1 MEFIIRNLDFQVT
14 EYEVTKAIAEVLHAC
29 PGPFVSDA
37 DGQRRLINFR
47 VTLDK
52 NECGGVRNNGSGS
65 LILPSKDVGLKF
77 RRLVDVED
85 GVTIK
90 VGRKRLKFRPTAKHI
105 PNSTLVTLVKAPYV
119 DPDIAQKRQEKIDAL
134 SSDFRIATLQI
145 GTFYRPEGARPLDP
159 RAFSVEWEC
168 NLVDSGLGWLRFEYE
183 HKLIRAKV
191 GDPARGQLLHSLIV
205 TFANVNKMAVGYDFG
220 HQYICFDLFSP
231 PIIEREDINR
241 TLTGTW
247 SDTKNYRDR
256 VGALHPGHEKIAP
269 YAHHIRIILSE
280 PGDLDRFKQFC
291 KIAELRPPIEGV
303 HIQATCQEFFTSRKL
318 ALVQRWLK
326 SLSSNWPVAFQ
337 IEALLRNGVANTK
350 ELEDLLPR
358 IVELIKRHQSS
369 AATIMR
375 FFVMKAGARPPSQTI
390 QQCFEMVLQAKL
402 GKVRPEAPAGRF
414 YCHRVTVTP
423 TRLILEGPN
432 IMQSNRV
439 IREYEGYEGNFIRV
453 DFRDEDRLQYRWDR
467 EVDGASFVQ
476 RRVGD
481 FLKNGFELAGKHFEF
496 LAYSQSA
503 LREHAVWFVSSFQHA
518 AKGPVDAHT
527 IRSSLGDFSGC
538 ISSPSKYAARMAV
551 SQFLPQNFLLIVLQQ
566 AFTATDPS
574 VKIHRSQWSEM
585 PDIVENGVMFSDG
598 VGTISEE
605 LGNLIWQTL
614 CNARRDGGAN
624 AVKPSAYQIRFLG
637 YKGVVAVDM
646 QLQGIH
652 ICLRESMN
660 KFKDH
665 GEEYATIEIAR
676 PVVKPNTPHLNRPL
690 ITVLEDRGASKD
702 TFMELQQKVV
712 AEARTAHDSVNIF
725 AGLLESH
732 GLSQPF
738 RLASALRKLNT
749 LGLELNPTLLQRNI
763 DTPFLAQI
771 RACAINHVLRA
782 VKHDAR
788 IPIPNSYMLMGVTD
802 EGPAYEKRGHSN
814 VFKLPPGKIYACVQK
829 PGDNEPIW
837 LHGPCMVSR
846 SPVIHP
852 GDVQQSYA
860 IGKPPSDK
868 LCLFAHLKNVV
879 VFSSTGTTCLANS
892 LGGGDLDG
900 DLYEIIQHPPL
911 ILPDH
916 YDPASYPPRLPFTI
930 DRPSTIDDVCDFV
943 VEYINSDVVGLVSD
957 KHITI
962 ADQASDGTFH
972 EACLKLAALHSQAV
986 DYPKNGLKVDIKDI
1000 PRSLIPYKPDW
1011 HAAEVESP
1019 RPTDYYE
1026 SDRAL
1031 GHLYRN
1037 IQLDEI
1043 PTCAPQQLEK
1053 PLSDLISV
1061 TLRPLVE
1068 RQLQRRERPSKLN
1081 VSIDSI
1087 YSAYLDEL
1095 IYVATCHTLS
1105 RLPGARLREE
1115 EIIVGTILAKCS
1127 QKKWKNDRTY
1137 AMRECI
1143 SVLVHDIRS
1152 RMLPESMEHASP
1164 DDLRDGLENGW
1175 SAWALSHEKSNSKE
1189 GYGARS
1195 FGLVA
1200 LGVVLDCLEQLGE
1213 LSLPPV

>member
-1 MEFIIRNLDFQVT
+1 MEFYIRNVDFQAT
-14 EYEVTKAIAEVLHAC
+14 EYEVTKKIAEVLHAC

-37 DGQRRLINFR
+37 DAQHRPINFR
-47 VTLDK
+47 VMLEK
-52 NECGGVRNNGSGS
+52 NECGGVRNKGFGS
-65 LILPSKDVGLKF
+65 LRLPSKDVGLKF
-77 RRLVDVED
+77 RRLVDGED

-90 VGRKRLKFRPTAKHI
+90 VGKKRLKFAPTNNHI
-105 PNSTLVTLVKAPYV
+105 PSNMLVTLTKAPYV

-134 SSDFRIATLQI
+134 SSDFRIAKVQI
-145 GTFYRPEGARPLDP
+145 GIFYRPECAGPLDP
-159 RAFSVEWEC
+159 RTFSVEWQS
-168 NLVDSGLGWLRFEYE
+168 NLLRVNELGWLNFEYE
-183 HKLIRAKV
+183 HKLIRAKI
-191 GDPARGQLLHSLIV
+191 GDPARGQLLYSLII
-205 TFANVNKMAVGYDFG
+205 TFANINKMAVGSDFG
-220 HQYICFDLFSP
+220 NQYVCFDLFTP
-231 PIIEREDINR
+231 PIIEREDCNR
-241 TLTGTW
+241 TLTGTYT
-247 SDTKNYRDR
+247 DKKNYRER
-256 VGALHPGHEKIAP
+256 VGAIHPGHEQIAP

-280 PGDLDRFKQFC
+280 DGDLDKFTQFC
-291 KIAELRPPIEGV
+291 KIAELRPPISGV
-303 HIQATCQEFFTSRKL
+303 RIEAICQEFFASKRL
-318 ALVQRWLK
+318 AWVQRWLK
-326 SLSSNWPVAFQ
+326 SLSSDWPVAFQ
-337 IEALLRNGVANTK
+337 IEALLRNGIANTK
-350 ELEDLLPR
+350 ELENLRPKIDDLIRCHRP
-358 IVELIKRHQSS
+358 S
-369 AATIMR
+369 AAAIMR
-375 FFVMKAGARPPSQTI
+375 YFMVKAAARPPGQTI
-390 QQCFEMVLQAKL
+390 NKCFERVVQEKL
-402 GKVRPEAPAGRF
+402 GNVRPGAPAGRF

-432 IMQSNRV
+432 ILQSNRV

-467 EVDGASFVQ
+467 EVDGASFV
-476 RRVGD
+476 RHRVGGL
-481 FLKNGFELAGKHFEF
+481 LKDGFELAGKHFDF
-496 LAYSQSA
+496 LAYSSSA
-503 LREHAVWFVSSFQHA
+503 LREHAVWFVSSFQHDT
-518 AKGPVDAHT
+518 KGLVNAHT

-538 ISSPSKYAARMAV
+538 IYSPSKYAARMA
-551 SQFLPQNFLLIVLQQ
+551 Q

-598 VGTISEE
+598 VGTVSDE
-605 LGNLIWQTL
+605 LGDLIWKTL
-614 CNARRDGGAN
+614 CEARRDGGTH

-637 YKGVVAVDM
+637 FKGVVAVDK
-646 QLQGIH
+646 QLKGIH
-652 ICLRESMN
+652 LRLRESMN

-665 GEEYATIEIAR
+665 GEEYAMIEIAR

-712 AEARTAHDSVNIF
+712 AEARTAHDSVNLF

-732 GLSQPF
+732 GLSQSF
-738 RLASALRKLNT
+738 RLASTLWRLNT
-749 LGLELNPTLLQRNI
+749 LGLELNPTHLQRNI
-763 DTPFLAQI
+763 DTPFLAQL

-802 EGPAYEKRGHSN
+802 EGPAYEKKGYSN
-814 VFKLPPGKIYACVQK
+814 VFKLPPGKIYACVHK
-829 PGDNEPIW
+829 PGDSEPTW
-837 LHGPCMVSR
+837 LHGPCMISR

-868 LCLFAHLKNVV
+868 LCLFGHLKNVV
-879 VFSSTGTTCLANS
+879 VFASTGATCLPNS

-900 DLYEIIQHPPL
+900 DLYEIIQYPPL

-916 YDPASYPPRLPFTI
+916 YDPASYPSGKPFTI
-930 DRPSTIDDVCDFV
+930 EHPSTIDDVCNFV

-962 ADQASDGTFH
+962 ADQASDGTFN

-986 DYPKNGLKVDIKDI
+986 DYPKNGWKVNVEDI
-1000 PRSLIPYKPDW
+1000 PRNLIPYKPDW

-1037 IQLDEI
+1037 IKLDDI
-1043 PTCAPQQLEK
+1043 PTYIPQKLQK

-1068 RQLQRRERPSKLN
+1068 RQLKRRERPSKLN
-1081 VSIDSI
+1081 VSMNNIYSI
-1087 YSAYLDEL
+1087 YVDEL

-1105 RLPGARLREE
+1105 RVPGARLREE
-1115 EIIVGTILAKCS
+1115 EIIVGTILDKCS
-1127 QKKWKNDRTY
+1127 QKRFKNDRTY

-1143 SVLVHDIRS
+1143 SVLICDIRG
-1152 RMLPESMEHASP
+1152 RMLPESMADASP
-1164 DDLRDGLENGW
+1164 DEVRDGLENGW
-1175 SAWALSHEKSNSKE
+1175 SAWALSQEKYKASYEE
-1189 GYGARS
+1189 GKQAYDQGKQAYGTQS

-1200 LGVVLDCLEQLGE
+1200 LGIVLDCLEELGE
-1213 LSLPPV
+1213 LSLTPA

>member
-1 MEFIIRNLDFQVT
+1 MEFIIRNVDFGAT
-14 EYEVTKAIAEVLHAC
+14 EYDVTKAIAEVLHAC

-37 DGQRRLINFR
+37 DAQQRLINFR

-52 NECGGVRNNGSGS
+52 NECGGVRNSGSGT
-65 LILPSKDVGLKF
+65 LRLPSKSVGLKF
-77 RRLVDVED
+77 CRLVDVED
-85 GVTIK
+85 GITIK
-90 VGRKRLKFRPTAKHI
+90 VGKKCLKFRPTTKHI
-105 PNSTLVTLVKAPYV
+105 PNDILITLAKAPYV

-134 SSDFRIATLQI
+134 SSDFRIATVQI
-145 GTFYRPEGARPLDP
+145 GTFYRPQNALPLDP
-159 RAFSVEWEC
+159 RAFSVEWERD
-168 NLVDSGLGWLRFEYE
+168 LVDSGLGWLKFEYE

-191 GDPARGQLLHSLIV
+191 GDPARGQLLYSLIIKFV
-205 TFANVNKMAVGYDFG
+205 NINKMAVGYDFG
-220 HQYICFDLFSP
+220 NQYICFDLFTP
-231 PIIEREDINR
+231 PIIEREDVNR
-241 TLTGTW
+241 TLTGTRLD
-247 SDTKNYRDR
+247 SQNYRDR
-256 VGALHPGHEKIAP
+256 IGALHPGHEQIAP

-280 PGDLDRFKQFC
+280 PGDLDKFKQFC
-291 KIAELRPPIEGV
+291 RIAELRPPIDSVFIE
-303 HIQATCQEFFTSRKL
+303 ATRQEFFTSRKL
-318 ALVQRWLK
+318 ALVQKWLE

-337 IEALLRNGVANTK
+337 IEALLRNGIANTK
-350 ELEDLLPR
+350 ELEDLRPR
-358 IVELIKRHQSS
+358 INELIRRHQPS
-369 AATIMR
+369 AAAIMR
-375 FFVMKAGARPPSQTI
+375 FFVIRAASRPPGQTI
-390 QQCFEMVLQAKL
+390 QTRFEQVLQGRL
-402 GKVRPEAPAGRF
+402 GNIPPEAPPGRF
-414 YCHRVTVTP
+414 YCHHVTVTP

-467 EVDGASFVQ
+467 EVDGASFV
-476 RRVGD
+476 RHRVGE
-481 FLKNGFELAGKHFEF
+481 FLKNGFKLAGKHFDF

-518 AKGPVDAHT
+518 AKGPVNAHT
-527 IRSSLGDFSGC
+527 IRSGLGDFSGC
-538 ISSPSKYAARMAV
+538 IFSPSKYAARMA
-551 SQFLPQNFLLIVLQQ
+551 Q

-574 VKIHRSQWSEM
+574 VEIHRSQWSEM
-585 PDIVENGVMFSDG
+585 PDIVENNVTFSDG

-605 LGNLIWQTL
+605 LGDKIWEIL
-614 CNARRDGGAN
+614 RSARRDGGAY

-637 YKGVVAVDM
+637 YKGVVAIDKE
-646 QLQGIH
+646 LQGIQ

-665 GEEYATIEIAR
+665 GQEYAMIEIAR
-676 PVVKPNTPHLNRPL
+676 PVVKPNIPHLNRPL
-690 ITVLEDRGASKD
+690 ITVLEDRGASKE
-702 TFMELQQKVV
+702 TFMDLQRKVV
-712 AEARTAHDSVNIF
+712 AEARTAHDSVDIF
-725 AGLLESH
+725 ARLLESH

-749 LGLELNPTLLQRNI
+749 LGLELKPTLLQRNI

-771 RACAINHVLRA
+771 RYCAINHVLRA

-802 EGPAYEKRGHSN
+802 EGPAYEKRGRSN
-814 VFKLPPGKIYACVQK
+814 VFKLAPGKIYACVQK

-852 GDVQQSYA
+852 GDVQQAYA
-860 IGKPPSDK
+860 IGKPPTDK

-900 DLYEIIQHPPL
+900 DLYEIIQHPLL

-916 YDPASYPPRLPFTI
+916 HDPASYPSRSPFKI
-930 DRPSTIDDVCDFV
+930 DQPSTIDDVCDFV
-943 VEYINSDVVGLVSD
+943 VEYINSDVVGLVSS
-957 KHITI
+957 KHIII
-962 ADQASDGTFH
+962 AGNVCSDGTFN
-972 EACLKLAALHSQAV
+972 ERCLKLAELHSQAV
-986 DYPKNGLKVDIKDI
+986 DYPKNGLKVDMEDI
-1000 PRSLIPYKPDW
+1000 PRNLIPYKPDW

-1037 IQLDEI
+1037 IQLEEI
-1043 PTCAPQQLEK
+1043 PPYHPQQLEK

-1068 RQLQRRERPSKLN
+1068 RQLERRERPSKLK
-1081 VSIDSI
+1081 VSMDSI

-1105 RLPGARLREE
+1105 RVPGARLRED
-1115 EIIVGTILAKCS
+1115 EIVVGTILAKCS
-1127 QKKWKNDRTY
+1127 QKSWKSNRTY

-1143 SVLVHDIRS
+1143 SVLVHDIRR
-1152 RMLPESMEHASP
+1152 RMLPDSMESASP

-1175 SAWALSHEKSNSKE
+1175 SAWAHSHEKSNSKE
-1189 GYGARS
+1189 AYGAQS

-1200 LGVVLDCLEQLGE
+1200 LGVVLDCLEKLQE
-1213 LSLPPV
+1213 ISLPPA

>member
-1 MEFIIRNLDFQVT
+1 MEFIIRNVDFGVT
-14 EYEVTKAIAEVLHAC
+14 EYEVTKQIAEVLHAC

-37 DGQRRLINFR
+37 DAQQRLINFR
-47 VTLDK
+47 VTLEK
-52 NECGGVRNNGSGS
+52 NECGGVRNKGFGS
-65 LILPSKDVGLKF
+65 LQLPSKDVGLKF
-77 RRLVDVED
+77 RRLVDGED

-90 VGRKRLKFRPTAKHI
+90 VGKKRLKFIPTTKHI
-105 PNSTLVTLVKAPYV
+105 PNDMLVTLAKAPYV
-119 DPDIAQKRQEKIDAL
+119 DPDIAQKRQEKVDAL
-134 SSDFRIATLQI
+134 SSDFRIALLQI
-145 GTFYRPEGARPLDP
+145 GTFYRPQGASPSDP
-159 RAFSVEWEC
+159 RAFSVEWQS
-168 NLVDSGLGWLRFEYE
+168 NLLDGLGWLNFEYE

-191 GDPARGQLLHSLIV
+191 GDPARGELLYSLIV
-205 TFANVNKMAVGYDFG
+205 TFANINKMAVGYDFG
-220 HQYICFDLFSP
+220 NQYICFDLFTP
-231 PIIEREDINR
+231 PIVEREDFNR
-241 TLTGTW
+241 TLTGTY
-247 SDTKNYRDR
+247 SDKKNYRER
-256 VGALHPGHEKIAP
+256 VGAIHPGHAQIAP

-280 PGDLDRFKQFC
+280 RGDLDKFQQFC
-291 KIAELRPPIEGV
+291 KIAELRPPVSGVSIE
-303 HIQATCQEFFTSRKL
+303 ANCQGFFTSKKL
-318 ALVQRWLK
+318 ALVQRWLI
-326 SLSSNWPVAFQ
+326 SLSSNWPIAFQ

-350 ELEDLLPR
+350 ELEDLRPR
-358 IVELIKRHQSS
+358 IDELIRRHRPF
-369 AATIMR
+369 AAAIMR
-375 FFVMKAGARPPSQTI
+375 YFVKKAAARPSGQTI
-390 QQCFEMVLQAKL
+390 HKCFELVVQEKL
-402 GKVRPEAPAGRF
+402 GNVRPEAPAGRF

-432 IMQSNRV
+432 ILQSNRV

-467 EVDGASFVQ
+467 EVDGASFV
-476 RRVGD
+476 RHRVGGL
-481 FLKNGFELAGKHFEF
+481 LKDGFELAGKHFDF
-496 LAYSQSA
+496 LAYSSSA
-503 LREHAVWFVSSFQHA
+503 LREHAVWFVSSFQHDT
-518 AKGPVDAHT
+518 KGLVTAHT

-538 ISSPSKYAARMAV
+538 IHSPSKYAARMA
-551 SQFLPQNFLLIVLQQ
+551 Q

-598 VGTISEE
+598 VGTVSDE
-605 LGNLIWQTL
+605 LGDLIWQTL
-614 CNARRDGGAN
+614 CNARRDGGAH

-637 YKGVVAVDM
+637 FKGVVAIDK
-646 QLQGIH
+646 QLKGIQL
-652 ICLRESMN
+652 CLRESMN

-665 GEEYATIEIAR
+665 GEEYAMIEIAR

-690 ITVLEDRGASKD
+690 VTVLEDRGASKD

-712 AEARTAHDSVNIF
+712 AEARTAHDSVDLF
-725 AGLLESH
+725 AALLECH
-732 GLSQPF
+732 GLSQSF
-738 RLASALRKLNT
+738 RLASTLRRLNT
-749 LGLELNPTLLQRNI
+749 LGLELSPTHLQQNI
-763 DTPFLAQI
+763 DTPFLAQL

-802 EGPAYEKRGHSN
+802 EGPAYEKKGHTN
-814 VFKLPPGKIYACVQK
+814 VFKLPPGKIYACVHK

-868 LCLFAHLKNVV
+868 LCLFGHLKNVV
-879 VFSSTGTTCLANS
+879 VFSSTGATCLPNS

-916 YDPASYPPRLPFTI
+916 YDPASYPSGKPFTI
-930 DRPSTIDDVCDFV
+930 ERPSTIDDVCNFV

-962 ADQASDGTFH
+962 ADQASDGTFN
-972 EACLKLAALHSQAV
+972 EKCLKLAALHSQAV
-986 DYPKNGLKVDIKDI
+986 DYPKNGWKVNIEDI
-1000 PRSLIPYKPDW
+1000 PRNLIPYKPDW

-1037 IQLDEI
+1037 IKLDDI
-1043 PTCAPQQLEK
+1043 ATYVPQQLKK
-1053 PLSDLISV
+1053 PLSDVISV

-1068 RQLQRRERPSKLN
+1068 RQLKRRERPSTLEISMN
-1081 VSIDSI
+1081 SI
-1087 YSAYLDEL
+1087 YSAYMDEL

-1105 RLPGARLREE
+1105 RVPGARLLEE
-1115 EIIVGTILAKCS
+1115 EVVVGTILAKCS
-1127 QKKWKNDRTY
+1127 QKGFKNNRTY

-1143 SVLVHDIRS
+1143 SVLIRDIRN
-1152 RMLPESMEHASP
+1152 RMLPESMMNASL
-1164 DDLRDGLENGW
+1164 DEVRDGLENGW
-1175 SAWALSHEKSNSKE
+1175 SAWALSQEKYKEGHENGKE
-1189 GYGARS
+1189 GYGAQS

-1200 LGVVLDCLEQLGE
+1200 LGIVLDCLEQLQE
-1213 LSLPPV
+1213 LPSTSA

>member
-1 MEFIIRNLDFQVT
+1 MEFIIRNVDFEAT
-14 EYEVTKAIAEVLHAC
+14 EYEVTKKIAEVLHAC

-37 DGQRRLINFR
+37 DAQQRLINFR
-47 VTLDK
+47 VTLEK
-52 NECGGVRNNGSGS
+52 NEWGGVRNKGNGS
-65 LILPSKDVGLKF
+65 LRLPSKDVGLKF
-77 RRLVDVED
+77 RRLVDGED

-90 VGRKRLKFRPTAKHI
+90 VGKKRLKFIPTTKHI
-105 PNSTLVTLVKAPYV
+105 PSNMLVTLAKAPYV

-134 SSDFRIATLQI
+134 SSDFRIATVQI
-145 GTFYRPEGARPLDP
+145 GTFYRPEGASPSDP
-159 RAFSVEWEC
+159 RAFSVEWQS
-168 NLVDSGLGWLRFEYE
+168 NLLDGLGWLNFEYE

-191 GDPARGQLLHSLIV
+191 GDPARGQLLYSLIV
-205 TFANVNKMAVGYDFG
+205 TFANINKMAVGYDFG
-220 HQYICFDLFSP
+220 NQYICFDLFTP
-231 PIIEREDINR
+231 PIVEREDFNR
-241 TLTGTW
+241 TLTGTY
-247 SDTKNYRDR
+247 SDKKNYRER
-256 VGALHPGHEKIAP
+256 VGAIHPGHEQIAP
-269 YAHHIRIILSE
+269 YAHQIRIILSE
-280 PGDLDRFKQFC
+280 QGDLDKFKQFC
-291 KIAELRPPIEGV
+291 KIAELRPPIHGIRIEA
-303 HIQATCQEFFTSRKL
+303 ICQGFFTSKKL
-318 ALVQRWLK
+318 ALVQRWLR
-326 SLSSNWPVAFQ
+326 SLSLDWPVAFQ

-350 ELEDLLPR
+350 ELEDLRPR
-358 IVELIKRHQSS
+358 IDELIRRHRPF
-369 AATIMR
+369 AAAIMR
-375 FFVMKAGARPPSQTI
+375 FFVIKAAARPPGQTI
-390 QQCFEMVLQAKL
+390 HKCFELVVQEKL
-402 GKVRPEAPAGRF
+402 GNVRPEAPAGRF

-432 IMQSNRV
+432 ILQSNRV

-467 EVDGASFVQ
+467 EVDGASFV
-476 RRVGD
+476 RHRVGD
-481 FLKNGFELAGKHFEF
+481 LLKDGFELAGKHFDF
-496 LAYSQSA
+496 LAYSSSA
-503 LREHAVWFVSSFQHA
+503 LREHAVWFVSSFQHDT
-518 AKGPVDAHT
+518 KGLVNADT

-538 ISSPSKYAARMAV
+538 IHSPSKYAARMA
-551 SQFLPQNFLLIVLQQ
+551 Q

-574 VKIHRSQWSEM
+574 VKIHRSEWSEM

-598 VGTISEE
+598 VGTVSEE
-605 LGNLIWQTL
+605 LGDLIWETL
-614 CNARRDGGAN
+614 CNARRDGGAH

-637 YKGVVAVDM
+637 FKGVVAVDKE
-646 QLQGIH
+646 LKGVH
-652 ICLRESMN
+652 LCLRESMN

-665 GEEYATIEIAR
+665 GEEFAMIEIAR

-702 TFMELQQKVV
+702 TFLELQQKVV
-712 AEARTAHDSVNIF
+712 AEARTAHDSVDLY
-725 AGLLESH
+725 AALLESH
-732 GLSQPF
+732 GLSLSF
-738 RLASALRKLNT
+738 RLASTMRKLNT
-749 LGLELNPTLLQRNI
+749 LGLELNPTHLQRNI
-763 DTPFLAQI
+763 DTPFLAQL

-802 EGPAYEKRGHSN
+802 EGPAYEKKGYSN
-814 VFKLPPGKIYACVQK
+814 VFKLPPGKIYACVHK
-829 PGDNEPIW
+829 PGENEPMW

-868 LCLFAHLKNVV
+868 LCLFSHLKNVV
-879 VFSSTGTTCLANS
+879 VFASTGATCLANS

-916 YDPASYPPRLPFTI
+916 YDPASYPSGKPFTI
-930 DRPSTIDDVCDFV
+930 ERPSTIDDVCNFV

-962 ADQASDGTFH
+962 ADQASDGTFN

-986 DYPKNGLKVDIKDI
+986 DYPKNGWKVDIEDI

-1037 IQLDEI
+1037 IQLDDI
-1043 PTCAPQQLEK
+1043 PTYVPQQLEK

-1068 RQLQRRERPSKLN
+1068 RQLERRVRPSKLK
-1081 VSIDSI
+1081 VSMNSI

-1105 RLPGARLREE
+1105 RVPGARLREE
-1115 EIIVGTILAKCS
+1115 EIVVGTILAKCS
-1127 QKKWKNDRTY
+1127 QKRYKNDRTY

-1143 SVLVHDIRS
+1143 SVLIRDIRS
-1152 RMLPESMEHASP
+1152 RMLPESMKNASP
-1164 DDLRDGLENGW
+1164 DEVRDGLENGW
-1175 SAWALSHEKSNSKE
+1175 SAWALSHEKYKEGHEKGTE
-1189 GYGARS
+1189 GYGAQS

-1200 LGVVLDCLEQLGE
+1200 LGVVLDCLEQLEE
-1213 LSLPPV
+1213 LPSTQD